1 MTLSA
6 CFLYTLF
13 LCDAG
18 WSSLVARRAHNPKV
32 VGSNPAPATSKLDTN
47 WGNSPIFIFRD
58 MRIEDIE
65 NAIEPVVTSHGCELW
80 GVELLRGK
88 KRPTIRVY
96 IDAIAGATIDDCE
109 KVAKD
114 LNYEL
119 ALEDAFLDQDYV
131 LEVSTPGIDRKFFK
145 AEQLSAFLKEEFDL
159 KLREIKNGKKSLVA
173 KLVDVNDDE
182 ILFHCGEEKMSLNFV
197 DLDLCRLKPNF
208 EELMRVNK

>member
-1 MTLSA
+1 MG
-6 CFLYTLF
+6 CR
-13 LCDAG
+13 
-18 WSSLVARRAHNPKV
+18 VIKRQKE
-32 VGSNPAPATSKLDTN
+32 TS
-47 WGNSPIFIFRD
+47 
-58 MRIEDIE
+58 
-65 NAIEPVVTSHGCELW
+65 
-80 GVELLRGK
+80 
-88 KRPTIRVY
+88 IRVY
-96 IDAIAGATIDDCE
+96 IDAIAGATIEDCE

-119 ALEDAFLDQDYV
+119 ALNDAFLDQDYV

-173 KLVDVNDDE
+173 KLIDVNNDE
-182 ILFHCGEEKMSLNFV
+182 ILFDCGEEEMSLNFL